1 MPTEIGTPSVLQV
14 TTTFVSDFGLNR
26 RCESRKKSV
35 CQLLSSLNFNLC
47 HVPSLSWQG
56 DRVLFSQ
63 ERLTACFNGGAFSHR
78 DRVGDPL
85 LPAGDVR
92 RVHRGAE
99 PARGNGRELRG
110 PGVRL
115 RQLLRER
122 RAERQQAFFF

>member
-1 MPTEIGTPSVLQV
+1 M
-14 TTTFVSDFGLNR
+14 
-26 RCESRKKSV
+26 
-35 CQLLSSLNFNLC
+35 FN
-47 HVPSLSWQG
+47 
-56 DRVLFSQ
+56 
-63 ERLTACFNGGAFSHR
+63 AGAFSHR

-122 RAERQQAFFF
+122 RAERQQAFFFLSAPPCMFVPSLSWEMFGLVL